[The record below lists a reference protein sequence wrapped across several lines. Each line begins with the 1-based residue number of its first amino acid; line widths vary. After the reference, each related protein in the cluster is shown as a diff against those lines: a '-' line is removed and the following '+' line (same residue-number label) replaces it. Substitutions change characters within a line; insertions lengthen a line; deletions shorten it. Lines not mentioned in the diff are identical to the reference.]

1 MEAVLTLCEN
11 FVAHVRRFGRTRVQI
26 LLRTS
31 VDFPAD
37 VRRKNQIINRF
48 ADKKYSRKNVNYSI

>member
-11 FVAHVRRFGRTRVQI
+11 FVAHVRGFGRRRMQI

-31 VDFPAD
+31 VDFPAH
-37 VRRKNQIINRF
+37 VR
-48 ADKKYSRKNVNYSI
+48 KKTGSLTRSPGL